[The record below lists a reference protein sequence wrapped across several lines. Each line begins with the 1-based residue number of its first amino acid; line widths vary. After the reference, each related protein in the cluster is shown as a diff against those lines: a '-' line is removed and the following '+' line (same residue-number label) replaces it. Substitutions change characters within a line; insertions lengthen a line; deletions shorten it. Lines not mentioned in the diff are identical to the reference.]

1 MKLVK
6 NETNNSDFGWI
17 GRGIEV
23 SGDIRFNERIQVDG
37 KVTGKMSS
45 ESGTLILGES
55 GQLEAQVQVGV
66 CVVHGTLYG
75 DLIARSRVEIRKTGK
90 VHGDVITPVLVVEE
104 GAVFNGAIKMGQ
116 EATSHLMGDR
126 ISEAESDNEGKRKIR
141 GA

>member
-6 NETNNSDFGWI
+6 NETNNTDFGWI

-23 SGDIRFNERIQVDG
+23 TGDIRFNERIQVDG
-37 KVTGKMSS
+37 KVSGKMSS
-45 ESGTLILGES
+45 ESGTLIIGES
-55 GQLEAQVQVGV
+55 GHLEAQVQVGI

-90 VHGDVITPVLVVEE
+90 VNGDVITPVLVVEE
-104 GAVFNGAIKMGQ
+104 GAAFNGAIKMGQ
-116 EATSHLMGDR
+116 EAANRLLGDLR
-126 ISEAESDNEGKRKIR
+126 PDEADSEGKRKIR

>member
-6 NETNNSDFGWI
+6 NETNNTDFGWI

-23 SGDIRFNERIQVDG
+23 SGDIRFSERIQVDG

-45 ESGTLILGES
+45 ESGTLIIGES
-55 GQLEAQVQVGV
+55 GQLEAQVQVGI

-75 DLIARSRVEIRKTGK
+75 DLMAKSRVEIRKTGK
-90 VHGDVITPVLVVEE
+90 VNGDVITPVLIVEE
-104 GAVFNGAIKMGQ
+104 GAAFNGAIKMGQ
-116 EATSHLMGDR
+116 EAVSRLLGDVR
-126 ISEAESDNEGKRKIR
+126 PEEDDSEGKRKIR

>member
-37 KVTGKMSS
+37 KVTGKMNS
-45 ESGTLILGES
+45 ESGTLIIGES
-55 GQLEAQVQVGV
+55 GHMEAEVQVGI

-75 DLIARSRVEIRKTGK
+75 DLMAKSRVEIRKTGK
-90 VHGDVITPVLVVEE
+90 VNGDVFTPVLIVEE
-104 GAVFNGAIKMGQ
+104 GAAFNGAIKMGQ
-116 EATSHLMGDR
+116 DAASRLTGEIRPEEAD
-126 ISEAESDNEGKRKIR
+126 IEGKRKIR

>member
-37 KVTGKMSS
+37 KVTGKMTS
-45 ESGTLILGES
+45 ENGTLIIGES
-55 GQLEAQVQVGV
+55 GQLEAQVQVGI

-75 DLIARSRVEIRKTGK
+75 DLMARTRVEIRKTGR
-90 VHGDVITPVLVVEE
+90 VNGDVITPVLVVEE
-104 GAVFNGAIKMGQ
+104 GAVFNGAIRMGK
-116 EATSHLMGDR
+116 EAASHLM
-126 ISEAESDNEGKRKIR
+126 SEVRPEEADSDGKRKIR